1 MSPNDRSTDGEHR
14 PSTVDAANDPS
25 TGYAEHRPSASDSES
40 GGGEAYRLL
49 RLVKVVL
56 AVLVSLLTVADL
68 LGLLPA

>member
-25 TGYAEHRPSASDSES
+25 TGYAKHCQSPSDAES
-40 GGGEAYRLL
+40 GGEAYRLL
-49 RLVKVVL
+49 RFVKVVL